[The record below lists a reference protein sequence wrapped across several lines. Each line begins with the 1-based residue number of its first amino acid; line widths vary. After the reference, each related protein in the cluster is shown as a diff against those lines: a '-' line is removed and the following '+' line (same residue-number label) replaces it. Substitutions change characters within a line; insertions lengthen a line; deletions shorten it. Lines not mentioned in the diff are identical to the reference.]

1 MKKVFHLQ
9 EEKKKP
15 ERVIEAT
22 KHEVRK
28 YIKRERAKKLPDGA
42 DYWELSC
49 RFGQESE
56 QAKPMKSRDIIPALD
71 KALSDGW
78 SQCYIEIIAT
88 AMQKSIAAVAEEENE
103 DS

>member
-9 EEKKKP
+9 QEKKKP

-49 RFGQESE
+49 RFGQDDKEAE
-56 QAKPMKSRDIIPALD
+56 PMKSRELIPALD

-88 AMQKSIAAVAEEENE
+88 AIQKSVAPTADEEVEE
-103 DS
+103 S